1 MAYIMNLTH
10 YLDET
15 GNIPKDIPASAR
27 RMGSFLALMVDE
39 VTRHYPHA
47 SSGIDTS
54 LTCLKKSCKGKL
66 IAALDNDASPV
77 CWYCLD
83 CGDTGTISH
92 WQNTRW
98 DNTKSV
104 IQPVNK
110 K

>member
-1 MAYIMNLTH
+1 MPYIMKLTH

-15 GNIPKDIPASAR
+15 GNIPKDIPAPAR

-39 VTRHYPHA
+39 VTREYPHA
-47 SSGIDTS
+47 SSGIETS
-54 LTCLKKSCKGKL
+54 LRCLKKSCKGEL
-66 IAALDNDASPV
+66 IAALDDDTSPV
-77 CWYCLD
+77 CWYCLK
-83 CGDTGTISH
+83 CGESGTISN

-98 DNTKSV
+98 DNTKPL